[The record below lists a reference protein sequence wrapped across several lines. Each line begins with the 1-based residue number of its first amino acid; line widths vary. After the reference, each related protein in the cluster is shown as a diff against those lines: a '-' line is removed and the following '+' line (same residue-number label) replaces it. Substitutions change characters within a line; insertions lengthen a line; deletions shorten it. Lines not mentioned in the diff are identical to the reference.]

1 MNKLEVILI
10 EVSKQHQVTNA
21 AHFAFTELTL
31 DFINDSNFHKLSR
44 FSSLISVTNNF
55 DHHIKTGTET
65 HLFFIQTVMI
75 KSCEMDSL
83 LFFSDRIRET
93 MIKRLIFR
101 IILLMVIAT
110 GMMSYIASLNGIDI
124 RQLVP
129 KFELPHLPDFSLPAM
144 PDIKLPGKGEQ
155 EALPATVS
163 KVYKW
168 RGDDGSWHFSE
179 TLPEGVSPARVI
191 FLNSET
197 NVIQGHPQPDKV
209 TSDIASTND
218 QPATPPPTQSENLN
232 PYSKK
237 AIDKLLNDARGV
249 QEIMDQRSRDL
260 EQASQGL

>member
-1 MNKLEVILI
+1 
-10 EVSKQHQVTNA
+10 
-21 AHFAFTELTL
+21 
-31 DFINDSNFHKLSR
+31 
-44 FSSLISVTNNF
+44 
-55 DHHIKTGTET
+55 
-65 HLFFIQTVMI
+65 
-75 KSCEMDSL
+75 
-83 LFFSDRIRET
+83 

-101 IILLMVIAT
+101 IIMLMVITT
-110 GMMSYIASLNGIDI
+110 GIMSYIASLNGIDI

-129 KFELPHLPDFSLPAM
+129 KFELFHLPNFSLPAM

-155 EALPATVS
+155 ETLPATVS

-179 TLPEGVSPARVI
+179 TLPEGVTPAQVI
-191 FLNSET
+191 FVNSDT
-197 NVIQGHPQPDKV
+197 NVIQGQPQSDKV
-209 TSDIASTND
+209 ATDIA
-218 QPATPPPTQSENLN
+218 PANNPPPAPQQKPSVNLN